1 MQKATT
7 ERHSNKAA
15 LSFIFVMVVLDV
27 MAIGIII
34 PVLPKLVESM
44 VGGNTPRAAEI
55 FGLFGTAWGLM
66 QFVFSPI
73 LGALSDRFGRRPI
86 VLFSTLGLGLDYILM
101 AVAPTLAW
109 LFLGR
114 IISGI
119 TAASFSTANAYI
131 ADVTPPEQRAS
142 AFGLIGAAFG
152 IGFVL
157 GPALGG
163 ILGQFDP
170 RLPFWVAAGLSLA
183 NAAYGYFVLPESLP
197 PNRRMRFAW
206 SRANPIGSLRLL
218 AQRRVLLGLAGVA
231 FLYHLAHV
239 VLPAVA
245 VLYTSYRYGWDTM
258 TMGLTLAAVGVTAGV
273 VQAGLIRPIIS
284 WLGERATLILGL
296 LCGVIGFAI
305 YGLATT
311 GTGFWTGIPIMALWG
326 VGGAAAMGIMSRLV
340 GGSEQ
345 GQLQGANSSLIALA
359 GLIGPFLCSYVFA
372 RSIDPQA
379 TWQLPGAAF
388 LLAAAMLLL
397 AAVLA
402 WWVTRPVSAA
412 QATQDSSLPARYKLA
427 RPTRTP
433 SQDQS
438 HGRQS

>member
-1 MQKATT
+1 MQKAT
-7 ERHSNKAA
+7 EPHPNKAA
-15 LSFIFVMVVLDV
+15 LAFIFVMVVLDV

-44 VGGNTPRAAEI
+44 VGGNTSRAAEI
-55 FGLFGTAWGLM
+55 FGIFGTAWGLM
-66 QFVFSPI
+66 QFISSPI
-73 LGALSDRFGRRPI
+73 LGALSDRYGRRPI

-131 ADVTPPEQRAS
+131 ADVTPPDQRAG

-163 ILGQFDP
+163 ILGQSDP

-197 PNRRMRFAW
+197 PERRARFSWA
-206 SRANPIGSLRLL
+206 RANPIGSLRLL
-218 AQRRVLLGLAGVA
+218 ARRRELLGMAGVA
-231 FLYHLAHV
+231 FLIHLAHV

-245 VLYTSYRYGWDTM
+245 VLYTSYRYGWDIM
-258 TMGLTLAAVGVTAGV
+258 TMGLTLAAVGVAAGV
-273 VQAGLIRPIIS
+273 VQAGLIRPIIR
-284 WLGERATLILGL
+284 WLGERTTLIVGL
-296 LCGVIGFAI
+296 LSGVTGFAI

-311 GTGFWTGIPIMALWG
+311 GPGFWAGIPAMALWG
-326 VGGAAAMGIMSRLV
+326 VGGAAAMAIMSRLV
-340 GGSEQ
+340 SGSEQ

-359 GLIGPFLCSYVFA
+359 GLVGPYLFSHVFA
-372 RSIDPQA
+372 RSIDPGA
-379 TWQLPGAAF
+379 AWHLPGAAF
-388 LLAAAMLLL
+388 LLAAAMLL
-397 AAVLA
+397 AATLLA
-402 WWVTRPVSAA
+402 WWVTRSVSAA
-412 QATQDSSLPARYKLA
+412 PAT
-427 RPTRTP
+427 
-433 SQDQS
+433 
-438 HGRQS
+438 